1 MKSHYIT
8 KAAAEVQHEFDQNE
22 REWQALKNAS
32 TDSLIDILVERQ
44 LDNDQWVT
52 LMRLLGGK
60 I

>member
-8 KAAAEVQHEFDQNE
+8 KESAAIQHEFDQNE
-22 REWQALKNAS
+22 REWQALQNAS
-32 TDSLIDILVERQ
+32 TDALIDVLVERP

-52 LMRLLGGK
+52 LMRLVGGK